1 MAKNSDM
8 QNRGTNGTNEYGMKD
23 CHNSGKNAASQ
34 NNAKNATSQNNA
46 KNNAKNSSSQNKSS
60 NKASNASGSDCR
72 DSYEK

>member
-23 CHNSGKNAASQ
+23 CHNSGKNATSQ

-46 KNNAKNSSSQNKSS
+46 KNNAKNSSSQNSAK
-60 NKASNASGSDCR
+60 NASGTDSR
-72 DSYEK
+72 DSYAK

>member
-23 CHNSGKNAASQ
+23 CHNSGKNATSQ

-46 KNNAKNSSSQNKSS
+46 KNNAKKSSSQNSAK
-60 NKASNASGSDCR
+60 NASGTDCR
-72 DSYEK
+72 DSYAK

>member
-23 CHNSGKNAASQ
+23 CHNSGKNTTSQ

-46 KNNAKNSSSQNKSS
+46 KNNAKNSSSQNSAK
-60 NKASNASGSDCR
+60 NASGTDCR
-72 DSYEK
+72 DSYAK

>member
-23 CHNSGKNAASQ
+23 CHNSGKNATAQ

-46 KNNAKNSSSQNKSS
+46 KNNAKNSSSQNSAK
-60 NKASNASGSDCR
+60 NASGTDCR
-72 DSYEK
+72 DSYAK

>member
-23 CHNSGKNAASQ
+23 CHNSGKIATSH

-46 KNNAKNSSSQNKSS
+46 KNNAKNSSSQNSAK
-60 NKASNASGSDCR
+60 NASGTDCR
-72 DSYEK
+72 DSYAK

>member
-23 CHNSGKNAASQ
+23 CHNSGKNATSQ

-46 KNNAKNSSSQNKSS
+46 KNNAKNSSSQNSAK
-60 NKASNASGSDCR
+60 KASGTDCLY
-72 DSYEK
+72 SYAK

>member
-23 CHNSGKNAASQ
+23 CHNSGKNATSQ

-46 KNNAKNSSSQNKSS
+46 KNNAKNSSSQNRLPGFLCKIACLG
-60 NKASNASGSDCR
+60 KAPAPLQ
-72 DSYEK
+72 

>member
-23 CHNSGKNAASQ
+23 CHNSGKNATSQ

-46 KNNAKNSSSQNKSS
+46 KNNAKNSYSQNSAK
-60 NKASNASGSDCR
+60 NASGTDCR
-72 DSYEK
+72 DSYAK

>member
-23 CHNSGKNAASQ
+23 CHNSGKNATSQ

-46 KNNAKNSSSQNKSS
+46 KNNAKNSSSQNSAK
-60 NKASNASGSDCR
+60 NVSGTDCR
-72 DSYEK
+72 DSYAK

>member
-23 CHNSGKNAASQ
+23 CHNSGKNATSQ

-46 KNNAKNSSSQNKSS
+46 KNNAKNSSSQNSAK
-60 NKASNASGSDCR
+60 NASGTDCR
-72 DSYEK
+72 DSYAK